1 MEALIPAW
9 LQELARAG
17 LGYILFMLSLWVL
30 WRKDNELRVCR
41 EQAHI
46 EAIKIAVALEQA
58 AKEIG
63 ASTEVERQRV
73 EADKI
78 TAEILK
84 AVIKQSD
91 ISDERARDRAT
102 GIEQRID
109 AIVAR
114 IEAIL
119 TRLLGG
125 IRRGGS

>member
-1 MEALIPAW
+1 MEALLPAW
-9 LQELARAG
+9 LQELAKAG
-17 LGYILFMLSLWVL
+17 AGWILFLLAVWVL
-30 WRKDNELRVCR
+30 ARKDNELKVCR
-41 EQAHI
+41 EQARAD
-46 EAIKIAVALEQA
+46 AIKIAVALEQA

-73 EADKI
+73 EADRV
-78 TAEILK
+78 TAEILR

-91 ISDERARDRAT
+91 ISDERAKERAT

-119 TRLLGG
+119 TRLFGG
-125 IRRGGS
+125 GRRGGE

>member
-1 MEALIPAW
+1 MEALIPVW
-9 LQELARAG
+9 LQEIGRAG
-17 LGYILFMLSLWVL
+17 LGYVLFLLSLWVL
-30 WRKDNELRVCR
+30 WRKDNELRACR
-41 EQAHI
+41 EQARGD
-46 EAIKIAVALEQA
+46 AIKMAVALEQA

-73 EADKI
+73 EADKV
-78 TAEILK
+78 TTEILK

-102 GIEQRID
+102 GIEQRVD
-109 AIVAR
+109 SIVAR

-125 IRRGGS
+125 NRLGSG